1 MPIPLLL
8 TGLSLLPKIPS
19 IWGAIAGLFGKKV
32 PDSVEA
38 AGKLAGDV
46 MNSFKAG
53 EISPEVQLEME
64 KIMNDHKEEMAK
76 ITLEE
81 HRLVAEGFAGVQQVE
96 IESYKS
102 DDQYVRRTRPMLL
115 RKLFYTCMGYVFF
128 APVVVIVASISVLGI
143 KAAMLTAVIGIVK
156 WIGGW
161 LFSTFAAA
169 YLGYTGA
176 RSLDKKDPSIKNKD
190 NLVGTAMKYILK

>member
-1 MPIPLLL
+1 MPIPLLM

-32 PDSVEA
+32 PDSIET

-46 MNSFKAG
+46 INSLKAG
-53 EISPEVQLEME
+53 EISPEVQVEME
-64 KIMNDHKEEMAK
+64 KIMNGHKEEMAK

-81 HRLVAEGFAGVQQVE
+81 HRLIAEGIAGAQQVE

-102 DDQYVRRTRPMLL
+102 YDEYVRRTRPMLL
-115 RKLFYTCMGYVFF
+115 RRLFYACIAYTFF
-128 APVVVIVASISVLGI
+128 APGIIVVAAALSVE
-143 KAAMLTAVIGIVK
+143 AAILTALIGVIK

-161 LFSTFAAA
+161 LFGTFGGA

-176 RSLDKKDPSIKNKD
+176 RSLDKKNPELKNNN
-190 NLVGTAMKYILK
+190 NLIGTAMKYILK

>member
-81 HRLVAEGFAGVQQVE
+81 HRLVAEGIAGTQQVE

-102 DDQYVRRTRPMLL
+102 VDQYVRRTRPMLL
-115 RKLFYTCMGYVFF
+115 RKLFYACIVYAFF
-128 APVVVIVASISVLGI
+128 VPVVVIVADVVGVEI
-143 KAAMLTAVIGIVK
+143 AMATLLIGLLE

-161 LFSTFAAA
+161 LFGTFGTA

-176 RSLDKKDPSIKNKD
+176 RSLDKKDPSIKNKN

>member
-1 MPIPLLL
+1 MPIPLLM
-8 TGLSLLPKIPS
+8 TGLSLLPKLPS
-19 IWGAIAGLFGKKV
+19 IWEGIAGLFGKNV
-32 PDSVEA
+32 PDSIEA

-53 EISPEVQLEME
+53 EISPEVQVEME
-64 KIMNDHKEEMAK
+64 KIMNAHKEEMAK
-76 ITLEE
+76 VALEE
-81 HRLVAEGFAGVQQVE
+81 HRLIAEGLAGSQRVE

-115 RKLFYTCMGYVFF
+115 RKLFYSCIIYAFF
-128 APVVVIVASISVLGI
+128 AP
-143 KAAMLTAVIGIVK
+143 TAVIIAAALGVEAALLTIVVGIVE

-161 LFSTFAAA
+161 LFGTFGGA

-176 RSLDKKDPSIKNKD
+176 RSLDKYNPDLKNNT
-190 NLVGTAMKYILK
+190 NLVGTTMKYMLK